1 MKKRLA
7 IIAATFLTAT
17 ATGCGNRNG
26 NINLYR
32 EEFEVNVGSGIS
44 TELKDYVRAPKKVLQ
59 EMTLDLSEVNKDV
72 IGVYTAT
79 INYKDESKTFR
90 IKVTDTEEP
99 EIALERSKFY
109 FEVSADLALS
119 DVVKSVNDYSEVTYG
134 FSDNITA
141 ADSKKNMINILSFDK
156 VGKYNCEVIARDEY
170 GNCAVKGFEVN
181 IMGDGKYSPYMNN
194 NTGINVKD
202 INSLSADGVYYGI
215 GNTFDKTTNRPNL
228 AFYELKYGDYK
239 VDFIQPESNYVWLTF
254 NEILEYGNTD
264 KILDTLKEKN
274 VSAVFFITKNYAE
287 KNPELIKRMIDEGHV
302 LGNYTDTGEEIP
314 GLSVNSLTTRMDV
327 LYNYVYE
334 TYGYEMYLFRAPSGY
349 FSEQALALAGQLG
362 YRTVFWSYAYSD
374 WDVNN
379 QPEVSQALSNAL
391 NKAHGGA
398 IYQLSGSSSTNRDML
413 GDFID
418 GIRSKGL
425 EFAVYDKN

>member
-1 MKKRLA
+1 M
-7 IIAATFLTAT
+7 
-17 ATGCGNRNG
+17 
-26 NINLYR
+26 
-32 EEFEVNVGSGIS
+32 SG
-44 TELKDYVRAPKKVLQ
+44 LHLMR
-59 EMTLDLSEVNKDV
+59 
-72 IGVYTAT
+72 
-79 INYKDESKTFR
+79 
-90 IKVTDTEEP
+90 
-99 EIALERSKFY
+99 
-109 FEVSADLALS
+109 
-119 DVVKSVNDYSEVTYG
+119 
-134 FSDNITA
+134 
-141 ADSKKNMINILSFDK
+141 
-156 VGKYNCEVIARDEY
+156 
-170 GNCAVKGFEVN
+170 
-181 IMGDGKYSPYMNN
+181 
-194 NTGINVKD
+194 
-202 INSLSADGVYYGI
+202 
-215 GNTFDKTTNRPNL
+215 
-228 AFYELKYGDYK
+228 
-239 VDFIQPESNYVWLTF
+239 
-254 NEILEYGNTD
+254 ILEYGNTD